1 LQRKIMFKYK
11 IPYILQLFYPNYTWK
26 VNTQQKVVYF
36 TFDDGPHPEITPWVL
51 SELAKYNAKA
61 TFFMVGANIEKYPET
76 FEKVIQSGNAIGNHT
91 FNHLNGWKTKDENY
105 FDNINKCKE
114 LIESNLFRPPYGRIK
129 SKQAKHIL
137 NEFKVIMWDRL
148 SRDYD
153 INLNIEESLKAM
165 KKLPSNGSI
174 FVFHDSEKAFKN
186 LKILLPELL
195 NFYSLNGYQFE
206 KLS

>member
-1 LQRKIMFKYK
+1 MFKYK

-26 VNTQQKVVYF
+26 VNTQEKVVYF

-76 FEKVIQSGNAIGNHT
+76 FEKVTKSGNAIGNHT

-114 LIESNLFRPPYGRIK
+114 FIESNLFRPPYGRIK

-153 INLNIEESLKAM
+153 INLNIDESLRAM

-195 NFYSLNGYQFE
+195 NFYSLNGYKFE

>member
-1 LQRKIMFKYK
+1 MFKYK

-36 TFDDGPHPEITPWVL
+36 TFDDGPHPEITTWVL

-61 TFFMVGANIEKYPET
+61 TFFMVGANIEKYPDT
-76 FEKVIQSGNAIGNHT
+76 FEKVKQSGNAIGNHT

-105 FDNINKCKE
+105 FENINKCKE
-114 LIESNLFRPPYGRIK
+114 FIESNLFRPPYGRIK

-137 NEFKVIMWDRL
+137 KKFKVIMWDKL

-153 INLNIEESLKAM
+153 VNLKIDESLKAM
-165 KKLPSNGSI
+165 KTLPANGSI

-195 NFYSLNGYQFE
+195 KFYSLNGYQFE

>member
-1 LQRKIMFKYK
+1 MFKYK

-26 VNTQQKVVYF
+26 VNTQEKVVYF

-114 LIESNLFRPPYGRIK
+114 FIESNLFRPPYGRIK

-153 INLNIEESLKAM
+153 INLNIDESLRSM

>member
-1 LQRKIMFKYK
+1 MFKYK

-26 VNTQQKVVYF
+26 VNTQQKMVYY
-36 TFDDGPHPEITPWVL
+36 TFDDGPHPEITTWVL

-61 TFFMVGANIEKYPET
+61 TFFMVGANIEKYPEIV
-76 FEKVIQSGNAIGNHT
+76 EKVKQSGNAIGNHT

-105 FDNINKCKE
+105 FENINKCKE
-114 LIESNLFRPPYGRIK
+114 FIESHLFRPPYGRIK

-137 NEFKVIMWDRL
+137 KKFKVIMWDRL

-153 INLNIEESLKAM
+153 ANLNIDESLKAM
-165 KKLPSNGSI
+165 KTLPAKGSI

-195 NFYSLNGYQFE
+195 KFYSLNGYQFE

>member
-1 LQRKIMFKYK
+1 MFKYK

-26 VNTQQKVVYF
+26 VNTQEKVVYF
-36 TFDDGPHPEITPWVL
+36 TFDDGPHPEITTWVL

-61 TFFMVGANIEKYPET
+61 TFFMVGANIEKYPEIV
-76 FEKVIQSGNAIGNHT
+76 EKVKQSGNAIGNHT

-114 LIESNLFRPPYGRIK
+114 FIESNLFRPPYGRIK

-137 NEFKVIMWDRL
+137 NEFKVIMWDKL

-153 INLNIEESLKAM
+153 ANLNIDESLKGM
-165 KKLPSNGSI
+165 KTLPAKGSI

>member
-1 LQRKIMFKYK
+1 MFKYK

-36 TFDDGPHPEITPWVL
+36 TFDDGPHPEITTWVL

-61 TFFMVGANIEKYPET
+61 TFFMVGANIEKYPEIV
-76 FEKVIQSGNAIGNHT
+76 EKVKQSGNAIGNHT

-105 FDNINKCKE
+105 FENINKCKE
-114 LIESNLFRPPYGRIK
+114 FIESNLFRPPYGRIK

-137 NEFKVIMWDRL
+137 NEFKVIMWDKL

-153 INLNIEESLKAM
+153 ANLNIDESLKAM
-165 KKLPSNGSI
+165 KTLPAKGSI

-195 NFYSLNGYQFE
+195 KFYSLNGYQFE

>member
-1 LQRKIMFKYK
+1 MFKYK

-36 TFDDGPHPEITPWVL
+36 TFDDGPHPEITTWVL

-61 TFFMVGANIEKYPET
+61 TFFMVGANIEKYPEIV
-76 FEKVIQSGNAIGNHT
+76 EKVKQSGNAIGNHT

-105 FDNINKCKE
+105 FENINKCKE
-114 LIESNLFRPPYGRIK
+114 FIESNLFRPPYGRIK

-137 NEFKVIMWDRL
+137 KKFKVIMWDKL

-153 INLNIEESLKAM
+153 ANLKIDESLKAM
-165 KKLPSNGSI
+165 KTLPAKGSI

-195 NFYSLNGYQFE
+195 NFYSLKGYQFE

>member
-1 LQRKIMFKYK
+1 MFKYK

-36 TFDDGPHPEITPWVL
+36 TFDDGPHPEITTWVL

-61 TFFMVGANIEKYPET
+61 TFFMVGANIEKYPEIV
-76 FEKVIQSGNAIGNHT
+76 EKVKQSGNAIGNHS

-105 FDNINKCKE
+105 FENINKCKE
-114 LIESNLFRPPYGRIK
+114 FIESNLFRPPYGRIK

-137 NEFKVIMWDRL
+137 KKFKVIMWDKL

-153 INLNIEESLKAM
+153 ANLKIDESLKAM
-165 KKLPSNGSI
+165 KTLPAKGSI

-195 NFYSLNGYQFE
+195 NFYSLKGYQFE

>member
-1 LQRKIMFKYK
+1 MFKYK

-36 TFDDGPHPEITPWVL
+36 TFDDGPHPEITTWVL

-61 TFFMVGANIEKYPET
+61 TFFMVGANIEKYPEIV
-76 FEKVIQSGNAIGNHT
+76 EKVKQSGNAIGNHT

-105 FDNINKCKE
+105 FENINKCKE
-114 LIESNLFRPPYGRIK
+114 FIESNLFRPPYGRIK

-137 NEFKVIMWDRL
+137 KKFKVIMWDKL

-153 INLNIEESLKAM
+153 ANLKIDESLKAM
-165 KKLPSNGSI
+165 KTLPAKGSI

>member
-1 LQRKIMFKYK
+1 MFKYK

-26 VNTQQKVVYF
+26 VNTQEKVVYF

-76 FEKVIQSGNAIGNHT
+76 FEKVTKSGNAIGNHT

-129 SKQAKHIL
+129 SKQGKHIL
-137 NEFKVIMWDRL
+137 NEYKVIMWDRL

-195 NFYSLNGYQFE
+195 NFYSLNGYKFE

>member
-1 LQRKIMFKYK
+1 MFKYK

-26 VNTQQKVVYF
+26 VNTQEKVVYF
-36 TFDDGPHPEITPWVL
+36 TFDDGPHPEITTWVL

-61 TFFMVGANIEKYPET
+61 TFFMVGANIEKYPEIV
-76 FEKVIQSGNAIGNHT
+76 EKVKQSGNAIGNHT

-114 LIESNLFRPPYGRIK
+114 FIESNLFRPPYGRIK

-137 NEFKVIMWDRL
+137 KKFKVIMWDRL

-153 INLNIEESLKAM
+153 ANLNIDESLKAM
-165 KKLPSNGSI
+165 KTLPAKGSI

-195 NFYSLNGYQFE
+195 KFYSLNGYQFE

>member
-1 LQRKIMFKYK
+1 MFKYK

-36 TFDDGPHPEITPWVL
+36 TFDDGPHPEITTWVL

-61 TFFMVGANIEKYPET
+61 TFFMVGANIEKYPEIV
-76 FEKVIQSGNAIGNHT
+76 EKVKQSGNAIGNHT

-105 FDNINKCKE
+105 FENINKCKE
-114 LIESNLFRPPYGRIK
+114 FIESNLFRPPYGRIK

-137 NEFKVIMWDRL
+137 KKFKVIMWDKL

-153 INLNIEESLKAM
+153 ANLKIDESLKAM
-165 KKLPSNGSI
+165 KTLPANGSI

>member
-1 LQRKIMFKYK
+1 MFKYK

-61 TFFMVGANIEKYPET
+61 TFFMVGANIEKYPEIV
-76 FEKVIQSGNAIGNHT
+76 EKVKQSGNAIGNHT

-105 FDNINKCKE
+105 FENINKCKE
-114 LIESNLFRPPYGRIK
+114 FIESNLFRPPYGRIK

-137 NEFKVIMWDRL
+137 KKFKVIMWDRL

-153 INLNIEESLKAM
+153 ENLNIDESLKAM
-165 KKLPSNGSI
+165 KTLPAKGSI

>member
-1 LQRKIMFKYK
+1 MFKYK

-26 VNTQQKVVYF
+26 VNTQEKVVYF
-36 TFDDGPHPEITPWVL
+36 TFDDGPHPIITPWVL

-114 LIESNLFRPPYGRIK
+114 FIESNLFRPPYGRIK

-137 NEFKVIMWDRL
+137 NEYKVIMWDRL

-153 INLNIEESLKAM
+153 INLNIDESLKAM

-174 FVFHDSEKAFKN
+174 FVFHESEKAFKN

>member
-1 LQRKIMFKYK
+1 MFKYK

-26 VNTQQKVVYF
+26 VNTQEKVVYF